1 MKKEIKIISDFNTDI
16 FYNYLNNK
24 IDDKCYKIVKPN
36 YEILSSSAY
45 KIISSNKKYHTI
57 IVWSRIEET
66 VKEFSKLIY

>member
-36 YEILSSSAY
+36 YEILENQWEGSHS
-45 KIISSNKKYHTI
+45 
-57 IVWSRIEET
+57 
-66 VKEFSKLIY
+66 